1 MESFDVAAQKLQDDK
16 ITEALRFIDT
26 EKVFATTVDKFKPM
40 QDYLVILI
48 PKINKTTKQGFAKTQ
63 REVEKELID
72 LPQVFEVVAI
82 GPNARKSMEATYSNS
97 AGIVEVEHSDIKIGQ
112 YVLCTRINSVPVQSN
127 KEGFEVAVV
136 RMFDVIG
143 VFDEI

>member
-63 REVEKELID
+63 REVEKELAD
-72 LPQVFEVVAI
+72 LPQVFEVVAV
-82 GPNARKSMEATYSNS
+82 GPKVDTSSVTVGSLETHFSGAST
-97 AGIVEVEHSDIKIGQ
+97 IKVGQ

-143 VFDEI
+143 VFDSI